1 MPKVTYNGPYYEARR
16 KDTCEPWLRGQP
28 VEVSQQWLEAN
39 RKALRRNFTI
49 EGDEPATVDLQDD
62 GIPDVAWNR
71 KDILKWLKDNEVKTG
86 STYLT
91 KTAALALVESYLNPP
106 VEVEEVKEDLSIVDN
121 TTETGDEE

>member
-1 MPKVTYNGPYYEARR
+1 MPTVTYNGPYYEARR

-106 VEVEEVKEDLSIVDN
+106 VEVEEVKEDLSIVDD
-121 TTETGDEE
+121 TTETGDEQ

>member
-1 MPKVTYNGPYYEARR
+1 VPTVTYNGPYYEARR

-28 VEVSQQWLEAN
+28 VEVSQKWLEIN

-62 GIPDVAWNR
+62 GIPDEAWNR

-91 KTAALALVESYLNPP
+91 KTAALALVESHLNPP
-106 VEVEEVKEDLSIVDN
+106 VVAEVLSPTQD

>member
-1 MPKVTYNGPYYEARR
+1 VTYNGPYYEARR

-28 VEVSQQWLEAN
+28 VEVSQEWLEAN

-106 VEVEEVKEDLSIVDN
+106 VEVEEVKEDLSIVDD
-121 TTETGDEE
+121 TTETGDEQ

>member
-1 MPKVTYNGPYYEARR
+1 VPKVTYNGPYYEARR

-28 VEVSQQWLEAN
+28 VEVSQEWLEAN

-106 VEVEEVKEDLSIVDN
+106 VEVEEVKEDLSIVDD
-121 TTETGDEE
+121 TTETGDEQ

>member
-1 MPKVTYNGPYYEARR
+1 M
-16 KDTCEPWLRGQP
+16 CEPLLRGQP
-28 VEVSQQWLEAN
+28 VEVSQEWLEAN
-39 RKALRRNFTI
+39 SKALRRNFTI

-91 KTAALALVESYLNPP
+91 KTAALDLVESYLNKTG
-106 VEVEEVKEDLSIVDN
+106 EVEEVQGELRIGDDR
-121 TTETGDEE
+121 TETGEGQEGK

>member
-1 MPKVTYNGPYYEARR
+1 MTYNGPYYEARR

-28 VEVSQQWLEAN
+28 VEVSQEWLEAN

-106 VEVEEVKEDLSIVDN
+106 VEVEEVKEDLSIVDD
-121 TTETGDEE
+121 TTETGDEQ

>member
-1 MPKVTYNGPYYEARR
+1 MPTVTYNGPYYEARR

-28 VEVSQQWLEAN
+28 VEVSQKWLEIN

-62 GIPDVAWNR
+62 GIPDEAWNR

-91 KTAALALVESYLNPP
+91 KTAALALVESHLNPP
-106 VEVEEVKEDLSIVDN
+106 VVAEVLSPTQD

>member
-28 VEVSQQWLEAN
+28 VEVSQEWLEAN

-106 VEVEEVKEDLSIVDN
+106 VEVEEVKEDLSIVDD
-121 TTETGDEE
+121 TTETGDEQ

>member
-1 MPKVTYNGPYYEARR
+1 M
-16 KDTCEPWLRGQP
+16 
-28 VEVSQQWLEAN
+28 
-39 RKALRRNFTI
+39 RRNFTI

-106 VEVEEVKEDLSIVDN
+106 VEVEEVKEDLSIVDD
-121 TTETGDEE
+121 TTETGDEQ

>member
-1 MPKVTYNGPYYEARR
+1 MPTVTYNGPYYEARR

-28 VEVSQQWLEAN
+28 VEVSQKWLEVN
-39 RKALRRNFTI
+39 RKSLRRNFTI

-62 GIPDVAWNR
+62 GIPDEAWNR

-91 KTAALALVESYLNPP
+91 KTAALALVESHLNPP
-106 VEVEEVKEDLSIVDN
+106 VVAEVLSPTQD

>member
-1 MPKVTYNGPYYEARR
+1 MPTVTYNGPYYEARR

-28 VEVSQQWLEAN
+28 VEVSQKWLEAN
-39 RKALRRNFTI
+39 RKSLRRNFTI

-62 GIPDVAWNR
+62 GIPDEAWNR
-71 KDILKWLKDNEVKTG
+71 KDILKWLTDNEVKTG

-91 KTAALALVESYLNPP
+91 KTAALALVESHLNPP
-106 VEVEEVKEDLSIVDN
+106 IVAEVLSPTQD

>member
-28 VEVSQQWLEAN
+28 VEVSQEWLEGN

-62 GIPDVAWNR
+62 GIPDEAWNR
-71 KDILKWLKDNEVKTG
+71 KDILKWLKENKVKTG
-86 STYLT
+86 SSYLT
-91 KTAALALVESYLNPP
+91 KTAALTLVESHLNPP
-106 VEVEEVKEDLSIVDN
+106 IVAEVLSSTQD
-121 TTETGDEE
+121 TTETRDE

>member
-1 MPKVTYNGPYYEARR
+1 VPTVTYNGPYYEARR

-28 VEVSQQWLEAN
+28 VEVSQEWLEAN

-106 VEVEEVKEDLSIVDN
+106 VEVEEVKEDLSIADD
-121 TTETGDEE
+121 TTETGDEQ

>member
-1 MPKVTYNGPYYEARR
+1 VPTVTYNGPYYEARR

-28 VEVSQQWLEAN
+28 VEVSQKWLEAN
-39 RKALRRNFTI
+39 RKSLRRNFTI

-62 GIPDVAWNR
+62 GIPDEAWNR
-71 KDILKWLKDNEVKTG
+71 KDILKWLTDNEVKTG

-91 KTAALALVESYLNPP
+91 KTAALALVESHLNPP
-106 VEVEEVKEDLSIVDN
+106 IVAEVLSPTQD